1 MYLIFSKASSRISCV
16 DIMTRKGN
24 DGQVDNSSP
33 RATGCILCFEKTGS
47 EFRPQGFLKMADDR
61 TGSVRDVCSK
71 LLSQSIAIDERFL
84 CGYRLVIDWPIPI
97 DTN

>member
-1 MYLIFSKASSRISCV
+1 MTGMWVIRVHVQRGILFT
-16 DIMTRKGN
+16 MTRLGRN
-24 DGQVDNSSP
+24 
-33 RATGCILCFEKTGS
+33 LCYQ
-47 EFRPQGFLKMADDR
+47 FRPQGLLKMADDR
-61 TGSVRDVCSK
+61 TGSVREVCSR